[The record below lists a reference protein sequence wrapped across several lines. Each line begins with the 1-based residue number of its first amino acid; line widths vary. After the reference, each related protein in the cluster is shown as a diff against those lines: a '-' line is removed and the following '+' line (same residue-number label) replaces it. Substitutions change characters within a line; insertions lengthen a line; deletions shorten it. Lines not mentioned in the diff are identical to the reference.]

1 MFSRLIVRYA
11 SKKRFSLPSVNF
23 KYAEK
28 DVQNE
33 EEKRLPPVYPIEEE
47 RHERTGVKS
56 RFKKEKSNGK
66 SNEESSG
73 ISASRNLIGEKKVNN
88 NKIRKNVKFEGKYKS
103 FSTAVKRK
111 TGVGFE
117 PEGELIFGIHPV
129 FHALQAQRRKF
140 NHLYYK
146 AGLEDKNVK
155 IQEILKLA
163 GDNHVQAEAVKLSQ
177 LTKIIGEDRVHQG
190 ICCDVS
196 PLPFEKLEVDSS
208 NINENEESCKL
219 WLYMD
224 RIQDPMNFG
233 AILRSAYFMGV
244 DKVITSK
251 ENSCRLTGIVSK
263 ASAGA
268 AEMLPVYQADDLRG
282 LLQVLVN
289 QEWNLLC
296 AAPESPSSIP
306 LNTYMPNGN
315 TVVAVGNE
323 GYGISPELRDLFK
336 TTIAI
341 QPGRV
346 LRTGMDSLNVSV
358 ATAVI
363 LHDITSKISAINT
376 KNSAKG

>member
-11 SKKRFSLPSVNF
+11 SRKRFSLPSVNF
-23 KYAEK
+23 KYAETE
-28 DVQNE
+28 VQNE
-33 EEKRLPPVYPIEEE
+33 EEKRLPPVYPFEEDRQE
-47 RHERTGVKS
+47 RRGVKS

-66 SNEESSG
+66 SNKESLG
-73 ISASRNLIGEKKVNN
+73 ILASRNLIGEKQVS
-88 NKIRKNVKFEGKYKS
+88 NKLSKNMKFEGKYKS
-103 FSTAVKRK
+103 FNTSVKRK
-111 TGVGFE
+111 TGAGFE

-155 IQEILKLA
+155 IREILKLA
-163 GDNHVQAEAVKLSQ
+163 GDNHLQVEAVNLSQ

-196 PLPFEKLEVDSS
+196 PLPFEKLEVDLS
-208 NINENEESCKL
+208 NTSDEESCKL

-268 AEMLPVYQADDLRG
+268 AEMLPVYQVDDLRG
-282 LLQVLVN
+282 FLQELVN
-289 QEWNLLC
+289 QEWNLVC
-296 AAPESPSSIP
+296 AAPQSTSSVS
-306 LNTYMPNGN
+306 LSTYMPNGN
-315 TVVAVGNE
+315 TVIAVGNE
-323 GYGISPELRDLFK
+323 GYGITPELRDLFK

-346 LRTGMDSLNVSV
+346 LQTGMDSLNVSV

-363 LHDITSKISAINT
+363 LHDMTSKISALNT
-376 KNSAKG
+376 KNNAKR